1 MAEFILNSNHHK
13 INDNTLRFNSK
24 KPVRFQNTNIS
35 LTNIIFCNYFPNVD
49 DNYKILVNYDNET
62 TIVNFTKGA
71 YNIDDISNI
80 INLEIN
86 NKYDFKENK
95 IEIIVDV
102 NRYGILIILEEGF
115 TLILDENFKK
125 LLGSSNGIINE
136 SYTRSNLVPNVD
148 KTKYLKI
155 YSNIINNDNDNNFL
169 SNVFIN
175 SGVSDILTFNES
187 NIYRKQRVYE
197 NTFDYIEITIKNQD
211 NINIEMTDF
220 FQVSERSQFIL
231 VVNKWN

>member
-1 MAEFILNSNHHK
+1 M
-13 INDNTLRFNSK
+13 
-24 KPVRFQNTNIS
+24 
-35 LTNIIFCNYFPNVD
+35 IFYNYFSNVG
-49 DNYKILVNYDNET
+49 DNYKILVNYNNET

-86 NKYDFKENK
+86 DKYSFKENK

-102 NRYGILIILEEGF
+102 NRYSILIILEEGF
-115 TLILDENFKK
+115 SLILDENFKK
-125 LLGSSNGIINE
+125 LLGFSNGIINE
-136 SYTRSNLVPNVD
+136 SYTRSNLVPNID

-155 YSNIINNDNDNNFL
+155 YSNIINNENDNNFL

-175 SGVSDILTFNES
+175 SGISDIVTFNES
-187 NIYRKQRVYE
+187 NIYRKKRVYE

-220 FQVSERSQFIL
+220 FQVSIYISS
-231 VVNKWN
+231 